1 MDFTALRYFLET
13 AECQSIR
20 RASDRLHVA
29 PSAVSRKIAKLEH
42 DLKAKLFERRA
53 KGVKLTAAGLIL
65 VEQLHSTV
73 RDLDRA
79 RWQIAEL
86 EGLKRGEIVVHC
98 IEGVVE
104 NWLPRHIARFKSLY
118 PEINFRVAVM
128 STDRIIEALMA
139 GDSDIGIVFATSE
152 RPEITIRSSQ
162 IESLSMIVAPN
173 HTLAHRRQVA
183 LADAVQH
190 TFIMPNQ
197 SFGIRRI
204 IDRYLNEAK
213 LVATDVMETNSIQL
227 VRSLVRHGVGCT
239 LLPHFSVERDLAA
252 GLLVSIKL
260 KDSNMLATGIQIC
273 IHRQRV
279 LSAAAQAFLNTIS
292 PPSSRP
298 PAQHVSRSFL

>member
-13 AECQSIR
+13 AECRSIR
-20 RASDRLHVA
+20 QASDRLHVA

-53 KGVKLTAAGLIL
+53 KGMKLTAAGLVL
-65 VEQLHSTV
+65 VEQLHGTV

-79 RWQIAEL
+79 RWRIAEL
-86 EGLKRGEIVVHC
+86 EGLKRGEVIVHC

-104 NWLPRHIARFKSLY
+104 NWLPRHIARFKTIY

-139 GDSDIGIVFATSE
+139 GDSDIGIVFITSA
-152 RPEITIRSSQ
+152 RPEIRVQSSQ
-162 IESLSMIVAPN
+162 VESLSLVVAPQ
-173 HTLAHRRQVA
+173 HPLARRRQVA
-183 LADAVQH
+183 LADVVQH
-190 TFIMPNQ
+190 TLVMPDQ

-204 IDRYLNEAK
+204 VDRHLSAVK
-213 LVATDVMETNSIQL
+213 LVAADVLETNSVQL

-252 GLLVSIKL
+252 GLLVSVKL
-260 KDSNMLATGIQIC
+260 RDSHLLATGIQVC
-273 IHRQRV
+273 VHRQRA

-292 PPSSRP
+292 PAS
-298 PAQHVSRSFL
+298 PAAF

>member
-1 MDFTALRYFLET
+1 MLKRSDYLDFTALRYFMET

-20 RASDRLHVA
+20 QASDRLHVA
-29 PSAVSRKIAKLEH
+29 PSAVSRKISKLEH

-53 KGVKLTAAGLIL
+53 KGMKLTAAGLIL

-104 NWLPRHIARFKSLY
+104 NCLPRHIARFKTLH
-118 PEINFRVAVM
+118 PEINFRISVM
-128 STDRIIEALMA
+128 STDRIIEALIA
-139 GDSDIGIVFATSE
+139 GDSDIGVVFITSE
-152 RPEITIRSSQ
+152 RPEIRIQYSQ
-162 IESLSMIVAPN
+162 VEPLNLIVAPN
-173 HTLAHRRQVA
+173 HTLAHRRQVT
-183 LADAVQH
+183 LTDVVQH
-190 TFIMPNQ
+190 TLIMPNQ

-204 IDRYLNEAK
+204 VDRHLNSAK
-213 LVATDVMETNSIQL
+213 LFATDLMETNSVQL

-252 GLLVSIKL
+252 GLLVSVKL
-260 KDSNMLATGIQIC
+260 RDFNTLATGIQIC
-273 IHRQRV
+273 VHRQRV
-279 LSAAAQAFLNTIS
+279 LSAAALAFLNAIS
-292 PPSSRP
+292 PTTSHSP
-298 PAQHVSRSFL
+298 RS